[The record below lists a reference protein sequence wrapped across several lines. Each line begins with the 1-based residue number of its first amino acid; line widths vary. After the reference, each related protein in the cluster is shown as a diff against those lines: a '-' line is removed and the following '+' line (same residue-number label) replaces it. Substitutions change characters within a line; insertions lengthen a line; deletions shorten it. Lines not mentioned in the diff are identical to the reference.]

1 MTDIQLAIKL
11 IKQVNKLLL
20 KRFRP
25 SGTDTL
31 KMKKGE
37 EIVTQADMDAN
48 KLMTNFLLKHFPNDD
63 IISEEAPKINNPG
76 KKTWYI
82 DPLDGTTNFA
92 YGFREFATC
101 LARVDENGE
110 IEIGVIGL
118 PAFNE
123 IFWATKN
130 SPAYLNS
137 KKIHVSKDNEHRAR
151 EMFLLC
157 GGHSDKG
164 QQKFTK
170 IMQKINP
177 KQIRFR
183 SFASAG
189 VEFSAVA
196 CGRADGCALV
206 EAHHWD
212 VLDGILIVRSAGGK
226 VTNFKGANWTIKD
239 TTVLASN
246 DCVHDKLLELV
257 APDVD

>member
-1 MTDIQLAIKL
+1 MSDIQLAVKL
-11 IKQVNKLLL
+11 IKRVNKLLL
-20 KRFRP
+20 RRFKP

-48 KLMTNFLLKHFPNDD
+48 KLMTDFLLKHFPNDD
-63 IISEEAPKINNPG
+63 IISEEAPRINKPG

-130 SPAYLNS
+130 SPAYLNGKKINVS
-137 KKIHVSKDNEHRAR
+137 KKHEHRTR
-151 EMFLLC
+151 EMFLFC
-157 GGHSDKG
+157 GGHSNEG
-164 QQKFTK
+164 QHKFTQ
-170 IMQKINP
+170 IMQKIDP

-189 VEFSAVA
+189 IELSAVA
-196 CGRADGCALV
+196 SGRAEGCALV
-206 EAHHWD
+206 ETHPWD
-212 VLDGILIVRSAGGK
+212 VLAGILIVRSAGGK
-226 VTNFKGANWTIKD
+226 ITNFNGQNWNIKD
-239 TTVLASN
+239 LSTAASN
-246 DCVHDKLLELV
+246 GSAHKKLLELLK
-257 APDVD
+257 